1 MSKSFFVIIASMS
14 LVAAVC
20 RAQSPWRLN
29 AGVATN
35 AWIVSHAGQPLLRYV
50 FNPRQNKPYVAEF
63 SAPGGRNILR
73 DAPWDH
79 LHHHGL
85 MYAMVV
91 NGLNF
96 WEEVSGHGVERVI
109 ETTATESG
117 SAVRLRQVIHWV
129 APQDAFLA
137 DTTPAALLVERRTLI
152 LTVDTAARESALEW
166 KAEFEVGQKTNTVR
180 LTGGTYHGLGLR
192 FLQSLD
198 ALAQHSYAGR
208 KPDLANSRQEVSVA
222 RWASVSFAAP
232 EDPATVVLAPRPANT
247 RGDGAFFSMLTPF
260 AYLSATQR
268 LDKEPLEYRQGDK
281 FALHYLVLLYPEIKT
296 TEAIEARVQRWR
308 EPSP

>member
-208 KPDLANSRQEVSVA
+208 KPDLANSRQEVSLA
-222 RWASVSFAAP
+222 RWASVAFAAP
-232 EDPATVVLAPRPANT
+232 DDPATVVLAPRPANT

>member
-117 SAVRLRQVIHWV
+117 SAARLRQVIHWV

-137 DTTPAALLVERRTLI
+137 DTTPKALLVERRTLI

-208 KPDLANSRQEVSVA
+208 KPDLANSRQEVSIA

-232 EDPATVVLAPRPANT
+232 DGPVTVVLAPRPANT

-268 LDKEPLEYRQGDK
+268 LDKEPLEYRRGDK
-281 FALHYLVLLYPEIKT
+281 FALRYLVLLYPEIKT